1 MSANFSR
8 FHVEDGGLV
17 PDLWSKENFWKA
29 AAIAS
34 LFDLLLRTGPL

>member
-1 MSANFSR
+1 M
-8 FHVEDGGLV
+8 EDGGLV

-34 LFDLLLRTGPL
+34 LFNLLLRTGPL